1 MEVEILKGNEFIAL
15 GTKELLR
22 RCNIEYKDD
31 LKIKHICYDRNIN
44 KKFQYKMIRQIIH
57 DGTLAFTIDAI
68 IEMFYELAEC
78 KTLYKPLM
86 DKVDLTKVV
95 NVNYTIGDLKIKH
108 EMVTTSKG
116 FPGVREVFELPIYC
130 ELALE

>member
-1 MEVEILKGNEFIAL
+1 MNVEILKGNEFIAL
-15 GTKELLR
+15 GRKELLR

-44 KKFQYKMIRQIIH
+44 KKFQYKMIRQTVH

-78 KTLYKPLM
+78 KTQYKPLI
-86 DKVDLTKVV
+86 DKVDLTKIV
-95 NVNYTIGDLKIKH
+95 NINYTIGDLKIKH
-108 EMVTTSKG
+108 ERVTTSKG